1 MKKNF
6 LLVCILLTLR
16 SFAQQEPKFESLKL
30 TSAPAFVILGV
41 EPQNIERPSTPA
53 DFIAGLQSALVND
66 KLQPNFAIEATPYY
80 WKHPKTDVGKRISL
94 YEFLRNGNNVTD
106 NIVRTFTFSFASS
119 ESDTMTFGDFQPG
132 TGVGFGFKCNLF
144 NGNVSRKTLIS
155 SLMQN
160 KLIDNLYQ
168 SMMGHLQV
176 GNAVTIKSLIDN
188 WKVTIRNKDPNHDAL
203 VEYAADFVKK
213 ELGAKLVLT
222 ISDIPFL
229 QGQIAKIEDEE
240 TKFLATLNQ
249 AVFPLSREGF
259 MLEFAIANAAIV
271 QNNEWKE
278 MENAKTA
285 IWLTPSFRINTR
297 KDPSVIDFLDIM
309 AVLRMTWNNSRV
321 DKTDYFDAGIKFQ
334 YTHNKISISGE
345 YVARMLTEKPA
356 TVASKWTNKLDVSF
370 DYKLSSTLTFKAT
383 FGRNFDGNSVHYSDP
398 EKMFAVGGINFG
410 LGDFLKKSKE

>member
-1 MKKNF
+1 MKKTF
-6 LLVCILLTLR
+6 LLVWILSTLK
-16 SFAQQEPKFESLKL
+16 SFSQEPKFESLKL

-80 WKHPKTDVGKRISL
+80 WKHPKTNAGKRISL

-119 ESDTMTFGDFQPG
+119 ESDTMVFGDFQPG

-160 KLIDNLYQ
+160 KLLDNLYQ
-168 SMMGHLQV
+168 AMIGQLLV
-176 GNAVTIKSLIDN
+176 GNPVTIKNYVDN
-188 WKVTIRNKDPNHDAL
+188 WKVTKRNSDPSHDAL
-203 VEYAADFVKK
+203 VEYAADFVRK
-213 ELGAKLVLT
+213 ELGAKVVLT
-222 ISDIPFL
+222 NSDITFL
-229 QGQIAKIEDEE
+229 RGQIDKIEDEE
-240 TKFLATLNQ
+240 TKFLTTLNQ

-259 MLEFAIANAAIV
+259 MLEFAMANAAIV

-278 MENAKTA
+278 IENAKTA

-309 AVLRMTWNNSRV
+309 AVWRMTWNSSKV

-334 YTHNKISISGE
+334 YTHNKVSISGE
-345 YVARMLTEKPA
+345 YIARMLTEKPA
-356 TVASKWTNKLDVSF
+356 TVASKWTNKLDVSL

-410 LGDFLKKSKE
+410 FGDFLKKSVE